1 MSSFLWRGFVV
12 RVCLLA
18 VPDLSVDLI
27 VDNHLAVPDLSVDLI
42 VDNHLAVLDLSVD
55 LIVNNHLAVF
65 RSEC

>member
-1 MSSFLWRGFVV
+1 MSSFLWKEFIV

-27 VDNHLAVPDLSVDLI
+27 VDNHLVVPDLSVDLI
-42 VDNHLAVLDLSVD
+42 VDNHLVVPDLSVD
-55 LIVNNHLAVF
+55 FIVNNHLAVF